1 MVALSALA
9 EYPERI
15 HNIFHN
21 TRKSE
26 AGVYAMNIYALG
38 VPYTT
43 YVDDYLA
50 LYTLTDE
57 LLFA

>member
-9 EYPERI
+9 EYPDRV
-15 HNIFHN
+15 HNMFHN

-26 AGVYAMNIYALG
+26 AGVYAVNIYALG

-43 YVDDYLA
+43 YIDDYLPIN
-50 LYTLTDE
+50 YDGT